1 MSVKV
6 GLTGLWG
13 SGKTTVLKLFE
24 ELGART
30 LDLDE
35 VVHELLQDEGIK
47 ERIRQTFGNEV
58 FTKEGIDR
66 KALARRAFSSEQARK
81 SLESILH
88 PEVFKR
94 MMDFLNQQD
103 KVLVVE
109 VPLLYET
116 SSERFFDLTVL
127 VRADEN
133 LRKERLLKKG
143 YTLKEIKQRLRH
155 QLPEEEKIRRAD
167 YIIDNSGTLEYT
179 KRQVSKIWEDLQK
192 R

>member
-24 ELGART
+24 ELGAKT

-35 VVHELLQDEGIK
+35 VVHELLKDEGIK

-58 FTKEGIDR
+58 FTKEGINR

-94 MMDFLNQQD
+94 MMDFLNQVD

-143 YTLKEIKQRLRH
+143 YTLKEIK
-155 QLPEEEKIRRAD
+155 
-167 YIIDNSGTLEYT
+167 
-179 KRQVSKIWEDLQK
+179 
-192 R
+192 

>member
-1 MSVKV
+1 
-6 GLTGLWG
+6 
-13 SGKTTVLKLFE
+13 
-24 ELGART
+24 
-30 LDLDE
+30 
-35 VVHELLQDEGIK
+35 
-47 ERIRQTFGNEV
+47 
-58 FTKEGIDR
+58 
-66 KALARRAFSSEQARK
+66 
-81 SLESILH
+81 
-88 PEVFKR
+88 
-94 MMDFLNQQD
+94 
-103 KVLVVE
+103 

-143 YTLKEIKQRLRH
+143 YTLKEINQRLRH
-155 QLPEEEKIRRAD
+155 QLPEEEKIHRAD